1 MLAILCH
8 EHIGT
13 GPKFSHASNQVG
25 LSGASGSLTLS
36 SGPGPIV
43 VRVETRYLP
52 KADGSMVEPAS
63 NGFAVTRRMLRVI
76 SGDSTEKIELSKPGM
91 TLSFQA
97 GQVIEE
103 HVQVVNT
110 SDRHHVAVI
119 VPLAAGLEPL
129 NPSLATAPPE
139 ARPTGHIT
147 SPATYATYLDD
158 AR

>member
-1 MLAILCH
+1 
-8 EHIGT
+8 
-13 GPKFSHASNQVG
+13 
-25 LSGASGSLTLS
+25 
-36 SGPGPIV
+36 
-43 VRVETRYLP
+43 
-52 KADGSMVEPAS
+52 
-63 NGFAVTRRMLRVI
+63 
-76 SGDSTEKIELSKPGM
+76 M

-158 AR
+158 GVSYFYNTLPKGTYDFYFRTRATTAGSFVQPPARAVMVYDESV